1 MELKVK
7 AQIMDKESFERALV
21 RISHQIIEKNHGV
34 ENVCLIGIRTR
45 GVPLAYRLAEN
56 IKKIEGADVP
66 VGELDIT
73 MHRDDLDH
81 SEKTIDT
88 GGTSIPFSI
97 KDKTVVLIDDVIYTC
112 RTARAAMDAVMTLG
126 RPAKIQFFAMIDRGH
141 AELPIKPNYVG
152 KSIPTSKSEIV
163 SVKLE
168 ELDGIT
174 NITILE
180 QI

>member
-1 MELKVK
+1 
-7 AQIMDKESFERALV
+7 
-21 RISHQIIEKNHGV
+21 
-34 ENVCLIGIRTR
+34 
-45 GVPLAYRLAEN
+45 
-56 IKKIEGADVP
+56 
-66 VGELDIT
+66 
-73 MHRDDLDH
+73 
-81 SEKTIDT
+81 
-88 GGTSIPFSI
+88 
-97 KDKTVVLIDDVIYTC
+97 
-112 RTARAAMDAVMTLG
+112 MDAVMTLG